1 MSVVILDLSVTMQE
15 TFSVEM
21 TWLDLALQNGSRSN
35 LNMVFDSPYAT
46 SYLMEIVMLSL
57 SFTVCEIFTVK
68 TTVRIDQSQM

>member
-21 TWLDLALQNGSRSN
+21 TWLDLALQNGPRSN
-35 LNMVFDSPYAT
+35 LNMLFDIPYAT
-46 SYLMEIVMLSL
+46 SYLMEIVMLVL

-68 TTVRIDQSQM
+68 TTVRIGQSQM